1 MICCL
6 LAWQPALAGPQT
18 SLYRSNLAETDM
30 GGARL
35 SGKEVGFVLEWPL
48 EGAGPRP
55 AGWGLEY
62 AYTRYEYDNLPTRN
76 RDLHRVEAPVAWVV
90 PGQATQHLE
99 FRPVIATSSNVMKD
113 LFKRGT
119 SDDLMLQGRWA
130 LESAPSFAA
139 PGWRAGVAYD
149 DAFGGQQLYP
159 ELAAL
164 WRGPGYDFGL
174 GWPRS
179 WASYQVSNA
188 WRLGTELAPAGAR
201 WHVVSDERG
210 GASFDYEIEAWRAI
224 ASARWQAGAG
234 FLLSAQ
240 AGLEFNRRHRFEDD
254 EGARVNREAD
264 DALYLELRIGYRW

>member
-6 LAWQPALAGPQT
+6 LAWKPALAGPQA
-18 SLYRSNLAETDM
+18 SLYRSSLAETDM
-30 GGARL
+30 GDARL
-35 SGKEVGFVLEWPL
+35 SGKEVGFELEWPL
-48 EGAGPRP
+48 EGAGLRP

-76 RDLHRVEAPVAWVV
+76 RDLHRVEAPLAWVV
-90 PGQATQHLE
+90 PGKATQHLE

-113 LFKRGT
+113 LFNRGT

-164 WRGPGYDFGL
+164 WRGPGYDLGL

-188 WRLGTELAPAGAR
+188 WRFGTELAPAGAR
-201 WHVVSDERG
+201 WHVLSDERD
-210 GASFDYEIEAWRAI
+210 GATFDYEVEAWRAI
-224 ASARWQAGAG
+224 ASAHWQTAAG

-264 DALYLELRIGYRW
+264 DVLYLELRIGYRW